1 MPSPGMTPWD
11 GADAITG
18 ADATVHHG
26 HRSPADGHRA
36 RPPPKGLTRE
46 LCFSLTETDGAASLP
61 HPGGMLH
68 LTIDYSQL
76 SALSATIK
84 AGILA
89 NWVLH

>member
-1 MPSPGMTPWD
+1 MPWD

-18 ADATVHHG
+18 ANAPVHRCHG
-26 HRSPADGHRA
+26 RPAGGHGA
-36 RPPPKGLTRE
+36 RPLPKGLTWE
-46 LCFSLTETDGAASLP
+46 LCFSLTETDGAAPAP

-84 AGILA
+84 AGIPA